1 MPGQVNQNYLFPK
14 ALYDLRLDPGE
25 RNDLLPYHPDMVE
38 KLDGIADEARK
49 DLGDALYNMPGENRR
64 QPGRISR

>member
-1 MPGQVNQNYLFPK
+1 MTTTDMIGIPIQPWSWLF
-14 ALYDLRLDPGE
+14 
-25 RNDLLPYHPDMVE
+25 LPYHPDMVE

-64 QPGRISR
+64 QTGRISR